1 MNKIFNGLTNLP
13 QFFQDLSN
21 CYNSELESIN
31 DKEAE
36 NAVIYGTP
44 CYLIE
49 NSQPTKG
56 IFFLSEETS
65 DYICFANKD
74 TTKITRLS
82 IKSIR
87 KMQLLDK
94 SKNLGDFKFT
104 SGNEYIQITIWDKTY
119 DFGFLN
125 HKNLLLVIKGLL
137 SIFQCKKIVFEEN
150 MDNEIFQIANKY
162 DTNFDQEYDY
172 EEFKGFAKEIGV
184 KPKILILDVDL
195 NHDGIVTRDEIIEF
209 LKSKTSGQQF
219 AVLFRKY
226 AIKKNEK
233 EIITP
238 MQLKKFFHEIQNE
251 KICDL
256 EAYQLIIHYSND
268 IKDNNIKRIIN
279 KKFQNSY
286 RRNDYKIN
294 EEEIRNILDKIIIK
308 YNTNVKLELT
318 LREFTHMLNSL
329 LLTVYQMDKILN
341 PINMN
346 YPLTDYFINST
357 HNTYLTGHQLTGTS
371 SIKMY
376 SLSLL
381 QGCRLVELD
390 CYNGDEDE
398 IIITIFYTN

>member
-21 CYNSELESIN
+21 CYNSELESID

-49 NSQPTKG
+49 NNEPTKG

-184 KPKILILDVDL
+184 KPKILILD
-195 NHDGIVTRDEIIEF
+195 
-209 LKSKTSGQQF
+209 GQQF

-308 YNTNVKLELT
+308 HNTNVKLELT

-341 PINMN
+341 PINMILI
-346 YPLTDYFINST
+346 LTKNMIMKNS
-357 HNTYLTGHQLTGTS
+357 
-371 SIKMY
+371 KA
-376 SLSLL
+376 LL
-381 QGCRLVELD
+381 KK
-390 CYNGDEDE
+390 
-398 IIITIFYTN
+398 